1 MDLPKEIRYRAYS
14 DWSTEERAAIAENVN
29 KSPWHVTYHI
39 EPKTGLLNDPNGFS
53 FLTANTPFSTKIG
66 HLAQLMA

>member
-29 KSPWHVTYHI
+29 K
-39 EPKTGLLNDPNGFS
+39 
-53 FLTANTPFSTKIG
+53 
-66 HLAQLMA
+66 